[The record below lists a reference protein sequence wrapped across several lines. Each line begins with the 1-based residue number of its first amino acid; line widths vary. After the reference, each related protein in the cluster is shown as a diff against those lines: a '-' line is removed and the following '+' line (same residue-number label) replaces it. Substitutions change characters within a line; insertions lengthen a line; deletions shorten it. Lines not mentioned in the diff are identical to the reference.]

1 MTNVGKKLR
10 MKRVIDDVTGTS
22 VICALDHGMTSP
34 TFLSGLVDMERRLT
48 ETIAGGAHVI
58 MMSPGM
64 ARRTADH
71 FAKDVSL
78 ALLASASAA
87 GAPTPRVVN
96 VTAVHDAVRMG
107 ADAVV
112 LYVALEPMHE
122 PAMIGTLAEIGAE
135 CDRLGMPFIAEAEFP
150 NAYQPAG
157 EQQDEWG
164 FDYLIRNSRLC
175 AELGADIVK
184 TNWSGNADSF
194 ARIVEAAGVP
204 VVVAGGSQVTEA
216 ELLLRLEQAMAAG
229 AIGCSVGRNIFQHDR
244 PEAMTRAIS
253 RVVKER
259 WPHTEALL
267 ELQSAV
273 RAAAD

>member
-1 MTNVGKKLR
+1 MTNLGKKLR
-10 MKRVIDDVTGTS
+10 MKRVIDEATGTS

-34 TFLSGLVDMERRLT
+34 TFLPGLFDMERRLR

-87 GAPTPRVVN
+87 GEPTPRVVN
-96 VTAVHDAVRMG
+96 VTTVHDAARLG

-112 LYVALEPMHE
+112 LYVALEPTHE
-122 PAMIGTLAEIGAE
+122 AAMIRTLADIGAE
-135 CDRLGMPFIAEAEFP
+135 CDRYGMPFIAEAEFP
-150 NAYQPAG
+150 NAYQPASAQ
-157 EQQDEWG
+157 EDEWG
-164 FDYLIRNSRLC
+164 FEYLMRNCRLC
-175 AELGADIVK
+175 AELGADVVK
-184 TNWSGNADSF
+184 TNWSGDAESF
-194 ARIVEAAGVP
+194 ARIVEATGVP

-216 ELLLRLEQAMAAG
+216 ELLSRLEQAMGAG
-229 AIGCSVGRNIFQHDR
+229 AIGCSVGRNIFQHER

-259 WPHTEALL
+259 WPHAEALL
-267 ELQSAV
+267 ELQSA
-273 RAAAD
+273 RQTAAD